1 MSDNARAFKSDPSA
15 GVLSMVLFQPSLFE
29 RPGRNGRRVS
39 SILFNCSRRANLA
52 NMTGSWAGFYQT
64 SVFSKVSRQ
73 SAYPATERDKRWS
86 GTFLSPSTP
95 LAISNAWNQRP
106 GTTAIL
112 CDRGV

>member
-1 MSDNARAFKSDPSA
+1 LSDNARAFKSDPSA

-29 RPGRNGRRVS
+29 RPRRNDRRLS
-39 SILFNCSRRANLA
+39 SILFHCARRANLA

-73 SAYPATERDKRWS
+73 NAYPTTERDKRWS
-86 GTFLSPSTP
+86 GAFLFPSTP

-106 GTTAIL
+106 RTTATL
-112 CDRGV
+112 YGRGG